1 MRGELQEGD
10 LLPSIRSLAKDLRIS
25 VITTRRAYEELER
38 EGFITSSVGRGSYVA
53 RKNVEMLREIQLR
66 EIETLLTRVLD
77 LASACDLDLSDLTQ
91 MLQLLSKGD
100 PGHEQQTTEFD

>member
-66 EIETLLTRVLD
+66 EIESLLTRVLD

-91 MLQLLSKGD
+91 MLQLLSEGD
-100 PGHEQQTTEFD
+100 PGHEQQTTKFD